1 MTFESKHPFAQLAI
15 DVAISLALFVVACVF
30 SGWAQNF
37 LTPNLEWMYSFW
49 FALGMLPC
57 LLYMRYRAVA
67 NFDNWDIVA
76 FSPMPLVLGIAG
88 AIVGHQLAM
97 FAIIPF
103 VPVCLWIRRFLP
115 QRQDIESK
123 IDTTCPDGV
132 PASKPNAG

>member
-15 DVAISLALFVVACVF
+15 DVAISLALFVAACVF
-30 SGWAQNF
+30 SGLAKNYVTPT
-37 LTPNLEWMYSFW
+37 LTWMYSFW

-88 AIVGHQLAM
+88 TLVGHQLAIL
-97 FAIIPF
+97 AIIPF

-115 QRQDIESK
+115 QRKHLESMN
-123 IDTTCPDGV
+123 DTSHPDG
-132 PASKPNAG
+132 ASASEVNAG